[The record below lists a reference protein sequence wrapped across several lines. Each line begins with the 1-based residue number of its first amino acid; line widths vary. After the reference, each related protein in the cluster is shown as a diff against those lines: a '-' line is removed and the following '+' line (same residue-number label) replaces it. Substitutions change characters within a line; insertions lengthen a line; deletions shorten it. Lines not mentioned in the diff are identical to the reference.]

1 MKIGVVPR
9 YAELLDNE
17 LFRFEQYTPLEL
29 YGVDRPGFDCLQSQ
43 FSKMGHEIGTVDN
56 YRLSEL
62 DLVMFI
68 DTNFYYLD
76 RLLSMRDPPK
86 LVYVMREAPS
96 AVPFNS
102 TASLLA
108 NRSLFDRIL
117 TWNDDLA
124 AQTERAVKYDLPYR
138 WTDNRADERAD
149 FDDRTLLTNV
159 SSRKYS
165 QHPNE
170 LYTARKNVVRY
181 YERHHPEQFDLYG
194 RGWNDPP
201 SPMEVFRGNF
211 SPETFETYGGLIDD
225 KVETYHD
232 YRFAVCFENQSDIPG
247 WITEKIFDCF
257 RAGTVP
263 VYWGASNIEE
273 YVPPETFVDYREF
286 ASPAEL
292 HDYLASVSAAE
303 FEEYVAAAQSF
314 LAESDL
320 FTPERF
326 AQQFGDALLSTPE
339 TDDTVPADL
348 REWVTER
355 AHLDRMMWD
364 PRRVPKLEYV
374 RRYVS
379 LLRSN
384 PKLLAETPQ
393 ATYFGL
399 RRLLP
404 GDLGEIR

>member
-9 YAELLDNE
+9 FPKVLNDG
-17 LFRFEQYTPLEL
+17 LFEFEQYTPIEL
-29 YGVDRPGFDCLQSQ
+29 YGVDKPGFSRLRERFDAGS
-43 FSKMGHEIGTVDN
+43 HEIVTVDN
-56 YRLSEL
+56 YRLSEYNIIL
-62 DLVMFI
+62 FI
-68 DTNFYYLD
+68 DTNFYYLN

-86 LVYVMREAPS
+86 LVYMMREPPS

-124 AQTERAVKYDLPYR
+124 AQTDRAVKYDLPYR
-138 WTDNRADERAD
+138 WTENRADERAD
-149 FDDRTLLTNV
+149 FADRTLLTNV

-170 LYTARKNVVRY
+170 LYTARKNAVRY

-201 SPMEVFRGNF
+201 SPMEVFRGNLF
-211 SPETFETYGGLIDD
+211 PETFETYGGLIDD

-232 YRFAVCFENQSDIPG
+232 YRFALAFENVSDVPG
-247 WITEKIFDCF
+247 YVTEKIFDCF

-263 VYWGASNIEE
+263 VYWGANNIED
-273 YVPPETFVDYREF
+273 YVSPETFVDYREF
-286 ASPAEL
+286 ASPADL
-292 HDYLASVSAAE
+292 HDYLAGVSAAE
-303 FEEYVAAAQSF
+303 FEEYISAAQSF
-314 LAESDL
+314 LADSGL

-326 AQQFGDALLSTPE
+326 AEQFGDALLSTPE
-339 TDDTVPADL
+339 TDDTVPEDV
-348 REWVTER
+348 REWVAER

-364 PRRVPKLEYV
+364 PRRVPKGEYV

-404 GDLGEIR
+404 GEMSAIR